1 MRHRINKLTQL
12 NTWAKKKEV
21 FVKILLSNLVKN
33 GKITTTPKRAKD
45 TRDES
50 ERRDKI
56 TSLRSSENELKRIK
70 KNAKDAGMTVNSFLN
85 NVGANGVKMLTPALM
100 VELQNQ
106 TNYACAV
113 VEKYAPD
120 EVETMQEGMDK
131 LWQKLI

>member
-1 MRHRINKLTQL
+1 MSNYKYKNKKH
-12 NTWAKKKEV
+12 AH
-21 FVKILLSNLVKN
+21 
-33 GKITTTPKRAKD
+33 

-56 TSLRSSENELKRIK
+56 TSLRSSENELKKIQ

-106 TNYACAV
+106 TNYACAIV
-113 VEKYAPD
+113 GKYAPD

>member
-1 MRHRINKLTQL
+1 MSDYKYKNKKH
-12 NTWAKKKEV
+12 AH
-21 FVKILLSNLVKN
+21 
-33 GKITTTPKRAKD
+33 

-56 TSLRSSENELKRIK
+56 TSLRSSENELKKIQ

-85 NVGANGVKMLTPALM
+85 NVGANGAKMLTPALM

-106 TNYACAV
+106 TNYACSV

-120 EVETMQEGMDK
+120 EIETMQEGMDK
-131 LWQKLI
+131 LWQKLM

>member
-1 MRHRINKLTQL
+1 MSNYKYKNKKH
-12 NTWAKKKEV
+12 AH
-21 FVKILLSNLVKN
+21 
-33 GKITTTPKRAKD
+33 

-56 TSLRSSENELKRIK
+56 TSLRSSENELKKIQ

-85 NVGANGVKMLTPALM
+85 NVGANGAKMLTPAHM

-106 TNYACAV
+106 TNYACAI

>member
-1 MRHRINKLTQL
+1 MSNYKYKNKKH
-12 NTWAKKKEV
+12 AH
-21 FVKILLSNLVKN
+21 
-33 GKITTTPKRAKD
+33 
-45 TRDES
+45 TRDDS

-56 TSLRSSENELKRIK
+56 TSLRSSENELKKIQ

-85 NVGANGVKMLTPALM
+85 NVGTNGAKMLTPALI

>member
-1 MRHRINKLTQL
+1 MSNYKYKNKKH
-12 NTWAKKKEV
+12 AH
-21 FVKILLSNLVKN
+21 
-33 GKITTTPKRAKD
+33 

-56 TSLRSSENELKRIK
+56 TSLRSSENELKKIQ

-85 NVGANGVKMLTPALM
+85 NVGANGAKMLTPALM
-100 VELQNQ
+100 VELQDL

>member
-1 MRHRINKLTQL
+1 MSNYKYKNKKH
-12 NTWAKKKEV
+12 AH
-21 FVKILLSNLVKN
+21 
-33 GKITTTPKRAKD
+33 
-45 TRDES
+45 TRVES

-70 KNAKDAGMTVNSFLN
+70 KNAKDAGMTVNSYLN
-85 NVGANGVKMLTPALM
+85 AVGANGAKMLTPALM

-120 EVETMQEGMDK
+120 EVETMQEVMNK
-131 LWQKLI
+131 LWQK

>member
-1 MRHRINKLTQL
+1 MSNYKYKNKKH
-12 NTWAKKKEV
+12 AH
-21 FVKILLSNLVKN
+21 
-33 GKITTTPKRAKD
+33 
-45 TRDES
+45 TRDDS

-56 TSLRSSENELKRIK
+56 TSLRSSENELKKIQ

-85 NVGANGVKMLTPALM
+85 NVGTNGAKMLTPALI

-120 EVETMQEGMDK
+120 EVKNMQEGMDK

>member
-1 MRHRINKLTQL
+1 MSNYKYKNKKH
-12 NTWAKKKEV
+12 AH
-21 FVKILLSNLVKN
+21 
-33 GKITTTPKRAKD
+33 

-56 TSLRSSENELKRIK
+56 TSLRSSENELKKIQ

-106 TNYACAV
+106 TNYACAI

>member
-1 MRHRINKLTQL
+1 MSDYK
-12 NTWAKKKEV
+12 
-21 FVKILLSNLVKN
+21 FKN
-33 GKITTTPKRAKD
+33 RKRAH
-45 TRDES
+45 TRDDS

-56 TSLRSSENELKRIK
+56 TSLRSSENELKKIQ

-106 TNYACAV
+106 INYACAV

-120 EVETMQEGMDK
+120 EIETMQKVMDK

>member
-1 MRHRINKLTQL
+1 MSNYKYKNKKH
-12 NTWAKKKEV
+12 AH
-21 FVKILLSNLVKN
+21 
-33 GKITTTPKRAKD
+33 
-45 TRDES
+45 TRDDS

-56 TSLRSSENELKRIK
+56 TSLRSSENELKKIQ
-70 KNAKDAGMTVNSFLN
+70 KNAKEAGMSVNSFLN
-85 NVGANGVKMLTPALM
+85 NVGANGAKMLTPALI

-131 LWQKLI
+131 LWQRLI

>member
-1 MRHRINKLTQL
+1 MNNYKYKNKKH
-12 NTWAKKKEV
+12 AH
-21 FVKILLSNLVKN
+21 
-33 GKITTTPKRAKD
+33 
-45 TRDES
+45 TRDDS

-56 TSLRSSENELKRIK
+56 TSLRSSENELKKIQ

-85 NVGANGVKMLTPALM
+85 NVGANGAKMLTPALI

-120 EVETMQEGMDK
+120 EVKNMQEGMDK

>member
-1 MRHRINKLTQL
+1 MSNYKYKNKKH
-12 NTWAKKKEV
+12 AH
-21 FVKILLSNLVKN
+21 
-33 GKITTTPKRAKD
+33 
-45 TRDES
+45 TRDDS

-56 TSLRSSENELKRIK
+56 TSLRSSENELKKIQ

-85 NVGANGVKMLTPALM
+85 NVGANGAKMLTPAII

-106 TNYACAV
+106 TNYACAM

-120 EVETMQEGMDK
+120 EVKNMQEGMDK

>member
-1 MRHRINKLTQL
+1 MSNYKYKNKKH
-12 NTWAKKKEV
+12 AH
-21 FVKILLSNLVKN
+21 
-33 GKITTTPKRAKD
+33 
-45 TRDES
+45 TRDDS

-56 TSLRSSENELKRIK
+56 TSLRSSENELKKIQ

-85 NVGANGVKMLTPALM
+85 NVGTNGAKMLTPALI

-113 VEKYAPD
+113 VEKYATD
-120 EVETMQEGMDK
+120 EVKNMQEGMDK